1 MLSTHYSYKRQKCK
15 KMNTNQPKYQILFH
29 KNKTSVKRRR
39 IKNICNKNCSGFCCR
54 RVVIDNENEMP
65 NDYGTTPGGT
75 IFGTTPGG
83 IFF

>member
-1 MLSTHYSYKRQKCK
+1 M
-15 KMNTNQPKYQILFH
+15 
-29 KNKTSVKRRR
+29 
-39 IKNICNKNCSGFCCR
+39 FCCR

-83 IFF
+83 ILFLDFEVLFYVQVNLFQKPSFLHYAVTVRKIEIQIVQNMLCTKIVFLFLF

>member
-1 MLSTHYSYKRQKCK
+1 MSLK
-15 KMNTNQPKYQILFH
+15 KS
-29 KNKTSVKRRR
+29 SV
-39 IKNICNKNCSGFCCR
+39 FCCR

-83 IFF
+83 IFFSILRFLFYVQVNLFQKPSFHTGWTKY

>member
-1 MLSTHYSYKRQKCK
+1 M
-15 KMNTNQPKYQILFH
+15 
-29 KNKTSVKRRR
+29 
-39 IKNICNKNCSGFCCR
+39 FCCR

-83 IFF
+83 NFFLDFEVFILCTGKSFSEALIPHWLD

>member
-1 MLSTHYSYKRQKCK
+1 M
-15 KMNTNQPKYQILFH
+15 
-29 KNKTSVKRRR
+29 
-39 IKNICNKNCSGFCCR
+39 FCCR

-83 IFF
+83 IFFKDFLGFYFMYRSYECFENCCFDPL

>member
-1 MLSTHYSYKRQKCK
+1 M
-15 KMNTNQPKYQILFH
+15 
-29 KNKTSVKRRR
+29 
-39 IKNICNKNCSGFCCR
+39 FCCR

-83 IFF
+83 IFFLDFEVFILCTSP

>member
-1 MLSTHYSYKRQKCK
+1 M
-15 KMNTNQPKYQILFH
+15 
-29 KNKTSVKRRR
+29 
-39 IKNICNKNCSGFCCR
+39 FCCR

-83 IFF
+83 NFFFRF